1 MRRHAFPQGV
11 RSPIPYWN
19 SHEKKLL
26 IVAFLC
32 AVSAMGC
39 FGSDSQGWSGESQG
53 PCSAQSFHL
62 ERHRMVEE
70 QIRKRGVSSP
80 AVLEALRAVPRH
92 CFVPAAFREEAYDDH
107 PLPIGMGQ
115 TISQPYIVALMTEL
129 LDLEPDDRVLEIGTG
144 SGYQAAVL
152 SRIVKEVYTV
162 EIIPELARE
171 ASRRLSELGYDNI
184 HIRVGDGNEGWAEH
198 APYDAVIVTAA
209 APRVPPALIGQLSK
223 GGRMCI
229 PVGAGAF
236 TQNLVLVTKDTQG
249 VVSTRPVIPV
259 AFVPLKE
266 RHDYKEKKPR
276 LE

>member
-1 MRRHAFPQGV
+1 VRRHVLPHGA
-11 RSPIPYWN
+11 RSLSPYWN
-19 SHEKKLL
+19 SLERRLL
-26 IVAFLC
+26 IVALLGG
-32 AVSAMGC
+32 VSAMGC
-39 FGSDSQGWSGESQG
+39 FGFDPQGWSGESEG
-53 PCSAQSFHL
+53 PCSAQAFRL

-70 QIRKRGVSSP
+70 QIRTRGVSSP
-80 AVLEALRAVPRH
+80 SVLEALRTVPRH
-92 CFVPAAFREEAYDDH
+92 CFVPAAFRAEAYDDH

-115 TISQPYIVALMTEL
+115 TISQPYIVGLMTEL
-129 LDLEPDDRVLEIGTG
+129 LDLSPDDRVLEIGTG

-162 EIIPELARE
+162 EIIPELAKE

-198 APYDAVIVTAA
+198 APYNAVIVTAA
-209 APRVPPALIGQLSK
+209 APRVPPALIAQLSK

-229 PVGAGAF
+229 PVGAGTF
-236 TQNLVLVTKDTQG
+236 VQNLVVVTKDMQG
-249 VVSTRPVIPV
+249 VISTRPVIPV

-266 RHDYKEKKPR
+266 GHGQEKKKGP